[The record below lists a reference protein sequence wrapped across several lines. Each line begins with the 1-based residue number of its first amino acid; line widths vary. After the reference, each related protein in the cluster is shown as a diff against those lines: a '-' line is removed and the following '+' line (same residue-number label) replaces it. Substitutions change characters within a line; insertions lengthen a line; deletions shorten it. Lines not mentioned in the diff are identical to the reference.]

1 MDTPPREFEIRPTD
15 QFFGDSPNAG
25 DPACRCSRCGQVIA
39 VTAVRLWDD
48 VTSGAG
54 SGGMPKGEYRFH
66 PECLGL
72 LVDQAPQGKYA
83 R

>member
-1 MDTPPREFEIRPTD
+1 MFEIRPTD
-15 QFFGDSPNAG
+15 EFFADSPDAG
-25 DPACRCSRCGQVIA
+25 DPACRCSRCGLVIA
-39 VTAVRLWDD
+39 VTAVRMWDEEH
-48 VTSGAG
+48 
-54 SGGMPKGEYRFH
+54 GMPKGEYRYH